1 MHEGTKKTP
10 SSPLVLN
17 ELAHSV
23 SFHSPP
29 LSLSPC
35 ILFIHEI
42 CKKQNAWPL
51 QCFPTL
57 IRI

>member
-17 ELAHSV
+17 ELAHFV

-29 LSLSPC
+29 LSLSLAMHSLHPRN
-35 ILFIHEI
+35 L
-42 CKKQNAWPL
+42 
-51 QCFPTL
+51 
-57 IRI
+57 